1 MKTTICCSQII
12 KKLFEKGKLKNVISF
27 EHGDLLESDYD
38 IQMQVSSR
46 SGLVRKME
54 LKPSLK
60 VDDRQQYS

>member
-1 MKTTICCSQII
+1 MKTTICCNQII
-12 KKLFEKGKLKNVISF
+12 EKLFEMGKLKNVISF

-54 LKPSLK
+54 LKPLLK
-60 VDDRQQYS
+60 VDDRQQCS